1 MPKLST
7 IPSVDRFF
15 REFVRLTPEES
26 AQAIAEC
33 EDFCRG
39 YREGKADA
47 ESEVWQD
54 SDGVPQVL
62 GEVSGATLAET
73 MNYLGVRLR
82 GRAS

>member
-7 IPSVDRFF
+7 IPSVERFF
-15 REFVRLTPEES
+15 REFARLTPEES

-33 EDFCRG
+33 EEFCRG
-39 YREGKADA
+39 YREGKAKA
-47 ESEVWQD
+47 EEETWRD

-62 GEVSGATLAET
+62 CEVSGATLAET
-73 MNYLGVRLR
+73 MNYLVARQR

>member
-7 IPSVDRFF
+7 IPSVERFF
-15 REFVRLTPEES
+15 REFAQLTPEES

-39 YREGKADA
+39 YREGKAEA
-47 ESEVWQD
+47 EAGVWQD
-54 SDGVPQVL
+54 SDGAPQVL
-62 GEVSGATLAET
+62 GEASSATLAET
-73 MNYLGVRLR
+73 TNYLVARQR